1 MLNRQNRPFWP
12 LFGKIG
18 FDEGGAKRPYSFLDI
33 SRKRFDFSEKASSKN
48 LRYFFRKRLDLF
60 KTALQNLFP
69 IFLPISAWL
78 PLYPCSE
85 ELFVFLRFST
95 WQTAFPCS
103 ERIIDNSSLSDLT
116 FLLCLIPSRN
126 RIILIFIELKSIKDA
141 ISSINNWLLT
151 LSMLN

>member
-69 IFLPISAWL
+69 IFLPISA
-78 PLYPCSE
+78 
-85 ELFVFLRFST
+85 
-95 WQTAFPCS
+95 
-103 ERIIDNSSLSDLT
+103 
-116 FLLCLIPSRN
+116 
-126 RIILIFIELKSIKDA
+126 
-141 ISSINNWLLT
+141 
-151 LSMLN
+151 